1 VRLHSR
7 RFELGAEDGRA
18 LRDLASREGLLLERE
33 GSCVCGFGLAESL
46 RLPDG
51 LADGEATDEVQER
64 LLSLSRDGALPLLIG
79 ALPFRPDEP
88 GELSLPEVAV
98 QLENER
104 WRAVVT
110 AGTDHPE
117 RLAGLLQRARRKEGP
132 PPEPPDCF
140 QLESARPHA
149 EFRLMV
155 ERAVEEIRSGRFD
168 KVVLARQVTIS
179 ANRPFAKADL
189 IERLRS
195 LHPSCL
201 TFSVDGFIG
210 ASPELLVRQH
220 GLEVSSHPLAGT
232 AARSGDPEADA
243 KAAGRLFGSQK
254 DRAEH
259 RAVVEAIASA
269 LGPITTKLT
278 VPEHPEIVSLRNVSH
293 LGTFISGE
301 LAGGSGGRY
310 PSALSSLALIHPTPA
325 VCGTPTEEALEYI
338 AKEEGLDRGRYAGP
352 LGWVRAD
359 GDGEFHLGIRSAVL
373 EGSKASL
380 YAGVGIVA
388 DSEPAEELRETQL
401 KLQAMLAALVRP

>member
-1 VRLHSR
+1 MSLYARQ
-7 RFELGAEDGRA
+7 FELRDKDGTA
-18 LRDLASREGLLLERE
+18 LRDLACREGLLLERE
-33 GSCVCGFGLAESL
+33 GSCVGGFGLAESL
-46 RLPDG
+46 LLPDG
-51 LADGEATDEVQER
+51 LADGEATDEVRER
-64 LLSLSRDGALPLLIG
+64 LLSLSKEGALPLLVG
-79 ALPFRPDEP
+79 ALPFRPDQP

-98 QLENER
+98 QLENGR

-110 AGTDHPE
+110 ASTDHPE
-117 RLAGLLQRARRKEGP
+117 CLSALLRRARSQEGLM
-132 PPEPPDCF
+132 PEPPDCF
-140 QLESARPHA
+140 ELDSGRPHA

-168 KVVLARQVTIS
+168 KVVLARQVTVV

-210 ASPELLVRQH
+210 ASPELLVRRH
-220 GLEVSSHPLAGT
+220 GREVSSHPLAGT

-243 KAAGRLFGSQK
+243 KAAGRLLDSQK

-259 RAVVEAIASA
+259 RAVVEAIACS
-269 LGPITTKLT
+269 LGPITTRLS
-278 VPEHPEIVSLRNVSH
+278 VPDRPEIVSLRNVSH
-293 LGTFISGE
+293 LGTFISGV
-301 LAGGSGGRY
+301 LAGRPGGPY
-310 PSALSSLALIHPTPA
+310 PSALSSVALIHPTPA
-325 VCGTPTEEALEYI
+325 VCGTPTEGALEYI